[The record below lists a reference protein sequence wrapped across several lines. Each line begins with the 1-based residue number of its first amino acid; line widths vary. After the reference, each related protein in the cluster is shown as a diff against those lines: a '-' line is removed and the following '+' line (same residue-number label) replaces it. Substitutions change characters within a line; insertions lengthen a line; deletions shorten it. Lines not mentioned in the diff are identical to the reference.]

1 MGAGN
6 LIVTRLIHVSLFF
19 GFFWPFQKLTSFST
33 DVMNADWELRFMNG
47 TTIHGAGTPPEIW
60 MKQPVQEKEETKDIK
75 KTHEGNLI
83 GEIEETKDIK
93 RTKEGNAIEEKE
105 ETADSPDFPDDEK
118 THNGERQFYTTRFGK
133 K

>member
-1 MGAGN
+1 MI
-6 LIVTRLIHVSLFF
+6 L
-19 GFFWPFQKLTSFST
+19 FST
-33 DVMNADWELRFMNG
+33 DEKNADWELRFING

-75 KTHEGNLI
+75 KT
-83 GEIEETKDIK
+83 
-93 RTKEGNAIEEKE
+93 KEGSPIEEKE
-105 ETADSPDFPDDEK
+105 GSADSPDFPDDGK